1 MFQVTDSIYDLV
13 GAEIPAKVKN
23 QNIERVFANMDTDKV
38 QHDLLVLSLN
48 FDWQSAVKVNQS

>member
-1 MFQVTDSIYDLV
+1 MTDSIYDLV

-48 FDWQSAVKVNQS
+48 FHWQIAVKVNQS